1 MPAVGDAL
9 QLVLASNLEGEA
21 GTRNLWPT
29 GCVPSLDGT
38 IQRAIGVALG
48 LVVVGVLGFAL
59 HDQPGSRPYSS
70 VEALGRDINAH
81 GVGCSTVQETRAG
94 ERAGED
100 MAVCVVGS
108 ATITL
113 HTYDGVSW
121 LQRLRKP
128 SPSSIVTWVVGPN

>member
-1 MPAVGDAL
+1 MI
-9 QLVLASNLEGEA
+9 
-21 GTRNLWPT
+21 R
-29 GCVPSLDGT
+29 
-38 IQRAIGVALG
+38 RAIGVALA

-59 HDQPGSRPYSS
+59 NDRPGSRPYSS
-70 VEALGRDINAH
+70 VEALGHDINAH

-100 MAVCVVGS
+100 IAVCVVGS

-113 HTYDGVSW
+113 HTYDDVSW

-128 SPSSIVTWVVGPN
+128 SPRSIVTWVVGPNWLIATESRTAAIQVASEIGGELISGGLAHR